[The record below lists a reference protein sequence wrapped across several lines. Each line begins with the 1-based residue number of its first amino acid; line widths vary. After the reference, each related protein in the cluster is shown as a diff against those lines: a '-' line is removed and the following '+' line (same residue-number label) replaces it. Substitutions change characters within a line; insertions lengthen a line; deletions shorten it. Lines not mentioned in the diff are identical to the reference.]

1 MQALTFLLLDKMALG
16 LRGKQ
21 LRIAINPNISLSF
34 ENNIHIQINVA
45 FWFCILLLENIIYS

>member
-1 MQALTFLLLDKMALG
+1 MQALTFLLFDKMEQG

-34 ENNIHIQINVA
+34 ENNIQINVA
-45 FWFCILLLENIIYS
+45 FWF